1 MFISILV
8 KLTEIDDIDFA
19 IELNHLQ
26 AKRQLWSSSILE
38 QVVTKV
44 TLDDLVATLISA
56 ASLTR
61 LVENV
66 VTNGDFVVAIDSLL
80 CVE

>member
-66 VTNGDFVVAIDSLL
+66 VTYGDFVVAIDSLL